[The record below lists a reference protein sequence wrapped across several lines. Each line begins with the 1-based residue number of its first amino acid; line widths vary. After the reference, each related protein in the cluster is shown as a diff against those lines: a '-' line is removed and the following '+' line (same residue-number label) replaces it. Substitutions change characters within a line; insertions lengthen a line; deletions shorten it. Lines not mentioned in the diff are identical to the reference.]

1 MEINDNPLVLPL
13 GATYFWDKTTKRVQY
28 RNRVPSQGEQNN
40 VQ

>member
-1 MEINDNPLVLPL
+1 MEVNDNPLVLPL
-13 GATYFWDKTTKRVQY
+13 GTIYFRDKTTKRVEY